1 MISTNIFKEEFGWG
15 DSVAKIKF
23 GTSGWRA
30 IISDEFT
37 FENVKIVTQ
46 AISEYLKKNNGKAV
60 IVARDTRFMTE
71 KYAQLVAQVLTANG
85 IKVYMPQ
92 DPTPTPVVSFA
103 IRYYQLS
110 GGINITASH
119 NPAEYCGIK
128 FNPSDGAPAPTT
140 ITKQIE
146 ELAEKVDP
154 KKIPLITIRE
164 AASKDL
170 FEVFDPRPQYFK
182 ELSKHIDFERIKSA
196 GLKVVADLLYGTAVG
211 YLDELCRRC
220 CAELEI
226 LHDFRD
232 PYFGGDRPEPDES
245 RMKSV
250 GEIVKRRAF
259 DCGIATDGDA
269 DRFGIV
275 DEKGEYVKPNE
286 VIALLAH
293 HLYKNKAKKG
303 PVARTVATSHAIDA
317 VAQAYGEKSLETPV
331 GFKYLAAALL
341 DEGVVIAGEESGGLS
356 IANHVPEKDGILA
369 DLLILEMLAYEGKTL
384 SEIREE
390 FRKTYGSFFNT
401 RVDLSF
407 QDDKEKENFLSKFKQ
422 IDPFVKNLS
431 ISDKDETDGIR
442 FFFDKPG
449 SWILARSS
457 GTEPVVRIYVE
468 AKEQQTFQIL
478 MNAVRMIVRSQ

>member
-1 MISTNIFKEEFGWG
+1 MR
-15 DSVAKIKF
+15 KIKF

-46 AISEYLKKNNGKAV
+46 AIADYLKKNNAKAV

-71 KYAQLVAQVLTANG
+71 HYAQLVSQVLTANG

-92 DPTPTPVVSFA
+92 DPTPTPVVSFT
-103 IRYYQLS
+103 IRHYKLD

-119 NPAEYCGIK
+119 NPPEYCGIK
-128 FNPSDGAPAPTT
+128 FNPSDGAPAPTS
-140 ITKQIE
+140 ITQQIE
-146 ELAEKVDP
+146 ELAAKVDP
-154 KKIPLITIRE
+154 KKIPTISLKE

-170 FEVFDPRPQYFK
+170 FEIFDPRPEYFK
-182 ELSKHIDFERIKSA
+182 ALAKHIDFERIKAA
-196 GLKVVADLLYGTAVG
+196 GLKAVADLLYGTAVG

-245 RMKSV
+245 RMKAV

-269 DRFGIV
+269 DRFGVV
-275 DEKGEYVKPNE
+275 DETGNYLKPNE

-293 HLYKNKAKKG
+293 HLYKNKRKKG
-303 PVARTVATSHAIDA
+303 PVARTVATSHAVDA
-317 VAQAYGEKSLETPV
+317 VAQAFGEKSLETPV
-331 GFKYLAAALL
+331 GFKYLAALL
-341 DEGVVIAGEESGGLS
+341 LNENVVIAGEESGGLS

-369 DLLILEMLAYEGKTL
+369 NLLVLEMMAYEGKPL
-384 SEIREE
+384 SELRKE
-390 FRKTYGSFFNT
+390 FAKTYGEFFNT

-407 QDDKEKENFLSKFKQ
+407 ATEGEKQDFLSKFKQ
-422 IDPFVKNLS
+422 FDRYLKDLKVA
-431 ISDKDETDGIR
+431 DKDEIDGVR
-442 FFFDKPG
+442 FFFDQPG
-449 SWILARSS
+449 SWVLARAS
-457 GTEPVVRIYVE
+457 GTEPVVRVYVE
-468 AKEQQTFQIL
+468 AKDQKTFQTL
-478 MNAVRMIVRSQ
+478 MNVVRMLIRT